1 MIQKERILKALRT
14 AGEQG
19 VTTVDMVSGALGEPI
34 LRGAARIEELRD
46 EGYAIKTVKLKN
58 MTARYVLV
66 MSSQPAS
73 RGVVDFDTTGSGV
86 DSLPMGDPVDWTS
99 EVSLFDDSELEW
111 V

>member
-1 MIQKERILKALRT
+1 MTQKERILKALRA
-14 AGEQG
+14 AGERG
-19 VTTVDMVSGALGEPI
+19 VTTVEMVNGSLGEPI

-46 EGYAIKTVKLKN
+46 EGFAIKTLKLKN
-58 MTARYVLV
+58 RTARYVLV